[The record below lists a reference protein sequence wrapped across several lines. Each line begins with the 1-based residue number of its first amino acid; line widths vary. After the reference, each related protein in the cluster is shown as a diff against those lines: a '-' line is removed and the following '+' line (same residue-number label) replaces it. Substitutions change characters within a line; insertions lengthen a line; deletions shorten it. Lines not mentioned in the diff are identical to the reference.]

1 MDDLIKHYKGKTTSE
16 GHKLD
21 VKEKSGVITI
31 GFKHSGEFEDEY
43 DPYIKVARIEK
54 VGDAYSV
61 GWFSDDG
68 EEPSDSNEYT
78 REEDLFAAL
87 DKVIEQR
94 SKEAGRSRMADTEW
108 IGGRAE
114 PVLPHSW

>member
-1 MDDLIKHYKGKTTSE
+1 VRDKLISRYKGKTTSE

-21 VKEKSGVITI
+21 VKEESDVITV
-31 GFKHSGEFEDEY
+31 GFRHSGEYQDEY

-68 EEPSDSNEYT
+68 DEPSDSNEYT

-87 DKVIEQR
+87 DNAVQQR
-94 SKEAGRSRMADTEW
+94 STEVGRTAS
-108 IGGRAE
+108 
-114 PVLPHSW
+114 